1 MKKALTTIFLSIAT
15 MFAFPQNWSQGG
27 NPNTGFQPILG
38 TNNTWNSH
46 LLFQTNGLNRLKLNH
61 SVSYPINGAS
71 GTNMGREGYL
81 LLGADNSFNSTSNP
95 IYNTGAFSLL
105 HLNGKSNGI
114 DELGYRNWMQT
125 GITLTGNQDLSYMG
139 LRQVGEKEDITETTI
154 AWADDGG
161 GELGPDDLVFRFLA
175 GNPSASSVSSNFSDP
190 SDLDGVNI
198 ARFTPFGQIGFGN
211 TFGLTADHPNYVRP
225 QNLLHLSTASDK
237 QVYLQITNQSAT
249 GQTATDGLHIGYA
262 ASNLEAQI
270 IQKENA
276 NLTLFTNNTPRFTIA
291 GGGNVGV
298 NTNTPAY
305 TLQVNGSFSAKQV
318 LVEDKDLL
326 LLISDL
332 QSQINELKHQLAL
345 K

>member
-1 MKKALTTIFLSIAT
+1 
-15 MFAFPQNWSQGG
+15 
-27 NPNTGFQPILG
+27 
-38 TNNTWNSH
+38 
-46 LLFQTNGLNRLKLNH
+46 
-61 SVSYPINGAS
+61 
-71 GTNMGREGYL
+71 
-81 LLGADNSFNSTSNP
+81 
-95 IYNTGAFSLL
+95 
-105 HLNGKSNGI
+105 
-114 DELGYRNWMQT
+114 MQT

-161 GELGPDDLVFRFLA
+161 GELGPDDLVFRFL
-175 GNPSASSVSSNFSDP
+175 GGGPGASSVSSDFTDP